1 MDCRSLDPWTDAD
14 QNFTI
19 RTPVEQIRRHASVRT
34 VPLAHLPAT
43 QPPTKLTHAAA
54 AAVVVVSLNRDVEWA
69 KYK

>member
-19 RTPVEQIRRHASVRT
+19 RTPVEQIRRQRGNGASCPFAR
-34 VPLAHLPAT
+34 HPAT
-43 QPPTKLTHAAA
+43 HTATHAA